1 MSPRISLCANG
12 QAPLQPMPSR
22 RPLTLLTAAA
32 MPSNGHAM
40 DGMVTG
46 GRSLSTYLVLL
57 MLAAALPILAAG
69 IYTVQH
75 VAQSYRDSSL
85 NRMLD
90 ITSNLGQAA
99 EADLLS
105 RAKMLQALGAD
116 GNLSSPQA
124 LDRWLHLTGMGE
136 GSSLMLIT
144 PGNAKPDMASSHA
157 PASLAI
163 PQEWATR
170 ALQNSG
176 PSFSQLFF
184 QNRTPV
190 IAIAVRMPAASQQLL
205 VLTSPP
211 AAVVSTAPSQTSDGV
226 LIAITDGQ
234 GQILARSTQAE
245 RFIGTTVPDWERLK
259 AVGAHRG
266 SFEAQRADDGGQVIF
281 SFYQLPKTPGWVVV
295 AGEPLEAFNARWQRP
310 VIDIVLASLFALAI
324 AGLLCAWVS
333 RQLLRPIRQLTINA
347 RTGASYA
354 SGSDDGPVV
363 RVREF
368 EILRHSLAQSRAQ
381 LELTLAALAA
391 SEQRARTLAHAGA
404 SVQWSLDA
412 RGRALAIVGWE
423 ALGGTPDAQALQ
435 LGWLRHVHPEDA
447 AQLQDQARQLLTDQ
461 SHTLDVELR
470 LRTQDGSWRWMRA
483 RGAAILDEQQRIAEW
498 LGVLEDVDD
507 RKRAQAEVAYLA
519 LHDPLTGLP
528 NRSLLQKPI
537 TTPGGTAGALLYL
550 DLDRFKQ
557 VNDTLGHATGDALL
571 RAVAERLRELLR
583 DTDLVVRMGGDEF
596 CIVQNASSAQAA
608 AGLAQRVIDR
618 LSADYEIE
626 GQRVSIGVSVG
637 IALLTQPSD
646 TQDPDSLLRK
656 ADMALYQAKQQGRG
670 RYAFYTDM
678 LASGSQ

>member
-1 MSPRISLCANG
+1 
-12 QAPLQPMPSR
+12 
-22 RPLTLLTAAA
+22 

-40 DGMVTG
+40 DGAAAG

-90 ITSNLGQAA
+90 ITSNLGHAA

-105 RAKMLQALGAD
+105 RASMLQSFAAD
-116 GNLSSPQA
+116 GNFSSPRA
-124 LDRWLHLTGMGE
+124 LDRWLRLTGLHAP
-136 GSSLMLIT
+136 SSLVLMR
-144 PGNAKPDMASSHA
+144 PGQPEADMASSTAPSLLPIQRALAEQALRSNA
-157 PASLAI
+157 PA
-163 PQEWATR
+163 
-170 ALQNSG
+170 
-176 PSFSQLFF
+176 FSQLFF
-184 QNRTPV
+184 QDGQAAV
-190 IAIAVRMPAASQQLL
+190 AMAVRVAPASPQVLL
-205 VLTSPP
+205 LTTPP
-211 AAVVSTAPSQTSDGV
+211 AEALSIAPNQTSDGV
-226 LIAITDGQ
+226 LIAITDGE
-234 GQILARSTQAE
+234 GRILARSAQAE
-245 RFIGTTVPDWERLK
+245 RFIGTTVPDWARLQ
-259 AVGAHRG
+259 AVGDSRG
-266 SFEAQRADDGGQVIF
+266 SFEALRADGGQVIF

-295 AGEPLEAFNARWQRP
+295 AGEPLEAFNARWQTP
-310 VIDIVLASLFALAI
+310 VTRILLASLFALAI

-333 RQLLRPIRQLTINA
+333 RQLLRPIRQLTISA

-354 SGSDDGPVV
+354 SSSDDGPVV

-368 EILRHSLAQSRAQ
+368 DMLRQSLAQSRAQ
-381 LELTLAALAA
+381 LESSLAALAA

-412 RGRALAIVGWE
+412 RGRALAIVGWQ
-423 ALGGTPDAQALQ
+423 ALGGAPDAQALQ

-447 AQLQDQARQLLTDQ
+447 AQLQDQARQLLTEQ
-461 SHTLDVELR
+461 NHTLDVELR

-483 RGAAILDEQQRIAEW
+483 RGAAILDAQQRIAEW

-537 TTPGGTAGALLYL
+537 CTPGGTAGALLYL

-571 RAVAERLRELLR
+571 CAVAERLRELLR

-608 AGLAQRVIDR
+608 ASLAQRVIDR

-670 RYAFYTDM
+670 RYAFYTEA
-678 LASGSQ
+678 LASASP

>member
-1 MSPRISLCANG
+1 
-12 QAPLQPMPSR
+12 MPSH
-22 RPLTLLTAAA
+22 
-32 MPSNGHAM
+32 GHAM
-40 DGMVTG
+40 DGAAAG

-105 RAKMLQALGAD
+105 RAKMLQAFGAD

-124 LDRWLHLTGMGE
+124 LDKWLHLTGMGE

-144 PGNAKPDMASSHA
+144 PGKAEPDMASSRA

-163 PQEWATR
+163 PQEWAAQ
-170 ALQNSG
+170 ALQHSG

-184 QNRTPV
+184 QNRVPV
-190 IAIAVRMPAASQQLL
+190 IAMAVRLRPASQQLL

-211 AAVVSTAPSQTSDGV
+211 AEVVSTAPSQTSDGV

-266 SFEAQRADDGGQVIF
+266 SFEALRADGGQVIF

-295 AGEPLEAFNARWQRP
+295 AGEPLEAFNARWQTP
-310 VIDIVLASLFALAI
+310 VTRIVLASLLALAI

-333 RQLLRPIRQLTINA
+333 RQLLRPIRQLTISA

-354 SGSDDGPVV
+354 SSSDDGPVV

-368 EILRHSLAQSRAQ
+368 DMLRQSLAQSRAQ
-381 LELTLAALAA
+381 LESTLAALAA

-412 RGRALAIVGWE
+412 RGRALAIVGWQ
-423 ALGGTPDAQALQ
+423 ALGGAPDAQALQ

-447 AQLQDQARQLLTDQ
+447 AQLQTQARQLLTEHN
-461 SHTLDVELR
+461 HTLDVELR

-483 RGAAILDEQQRIAEW
+483 RGAAILDAQQRIAEW

-537 TTPGGTAGALLYL
+537 CTPGGTAGALLYL

-571 RAVAERLRELLR
+571 CAVAERLRELLR

-670 RYAFYTDM
+670 RYAFYTEA
-678 LASGSQ
+678 LASASQ

>member
-1 MSPRISLCANG
+1 MDTNG
-12 QAPLQPMPSR
+12 PALEPMV
-22 RPLTLLTAAA
+22 AGA
-32 MPSNGHAM
+32 
-40 DGMVTG
+40 
-46 GRSLSTYLVLL
+46 RSLSTYLVLL

-75 VAQSYRDSSL
+75 VAHSYRDSSL

-99 EADLLS
+99 ESDLLN
-105 RAKMLQALGAD
+105 RAGMLQSFAAD
-116 GNLSSPQA
+116 GDFSSPRT
-124 LDRWLHLTGMGE
+124 LDRWLRLTGMAAP
-136 GSSLMLIT
+136 SSLVLLR
-144 PGNAKPDMASSHA
+144 PGQTQADMASTAA
-157 PASLAI
+157 PALLPVQLALA
-163 PQEWATR
+163 QE
-170 ALQNSG
+170 ALRSSA
-176 PSFSQLFF
+176 PAFSQLFF
-184 QNRTPV
+184 QDGQAAV
-190 IAIAVRMPAASQQLL
+190 AMAVRVGAASPQVL
-205 VLTSPP
+205 VLTTPP
-211 AAVVSTAPSQTSDGV
+211 AEVVSIAPSQASDSV
-226 LIAITDGQ
+226 LIAITDGE
-234 GQILARSTQAE
+234 GRMLARSAQAE
-245 RFIGTTVPDWERLK
+245 RCIGTTVPDWARLQ
-259 AVGAHRG
+259 AVGANRG
-266 SFEAQRADDGGQVIF
+266 SFEALRADGGQVIF

-295 AGEPLEAFNARWQRP
+295 AGEPLEAFNARWQTP
-310 VIDIVLASLFALAI
+310 VTHIVLASLLALAI

-333 RQLLRPIRQLTINA
+333 RQLLRPIRQLTIST

-354 SGSDDGPVV
+354 AATGGGQVLVV
-363 RVREF
+363 QEY
-368 EILRHSLAQSRAQ
+368 EILRQSLSRARARI
-381 LELTLAALAA
+381 ESTLAAQKQAAAALAA

-412 RGRALAIVGWE
+412 KGRALSIVGWQ

-447 AQLQDQARQLLTDQ
+447 AQLQNQAVPLLTDPRL
-461 SHTLDVELR
+461 TLDVELR
-470 LRTQDGSWRWMRA
+470 LRTQDGAWRWMRA
-483 RGAAILDEQQRIAEW
+483 RGAAIVDEQQRISEW

-537 TTPGGTAGALLYL
+537 CSPGGTAGALLYL

-571 RAVAERLRELLR
+571 CAVAERLRELLR

-608 AGLAQRVIDR
+608 ASLAQRVIDK
-618 LSADYEIE
+618 LSADYVIE

-646 TQDPDSLLRK
+646 TQDPDGLLRK
-656 ADMALYQAKQQGRG
+656 ADRALYQAKQQGRG
-670 RYAFYTDM
+670 RYAFYTEA
-678 LASGSQ
+678 LGSGSP

>member
-1 MSPRISLCANG
+1 MPAEGMDTNG
-12 QAPLQPMPSR
+12 P
-22 RPLTLLTAAA
+22 A
-32 MPSNGHAM
+32 MES
-40 DGMVTG
+40 MVAG
-46 GRSLSTYLVLL
+46 ARSLSTYLVLL

-99 EADLLS
+99 ESDLLN
-105 RAKMLQALGAD
+105 RASMLQSFAAD
-116 GNLSSPQA
+116 GNFSSPRA
-124 LDRWLHLTGMGE
+124 LDRWLRLTGMAAP
-136 GSSLMLIT
+136 SSLVLLR
-144 PGNAKPDMASSHA
+144 PAQEQPDMASSAA
-157 PASLAI
+157 PALQPI
-163 PQEWATR
+163 QR
-170 ALQNSG
+170 ALADEALRSSA
-176 PSFSQLFF
+176 PAFSQLFF
-184 QNRTPV
+184 QDGQATV
-190 IAIAVRMPAASQQLL
+190 AMAVRVAAASPQVL
-205 VLTSPP
+205 VLTTPP
-211 AAVVSTAPSQTSDGV
+211 AEVVSIAPSQTSDSV
-226 LIAITDGQ
+226 LMAITDGE
-234 GQILARSTQAE
+234 GRILARSAQAE
-245 RFIGTTVPDWERLK
+245 RFIGTTVPDWARLQ

-266 SFEAQRADDGGQVIF
+266 SFEALRADGGQVIF

-295 AGEPLEAFNARWQRP
+295 AGEPLQAFNARWQTP
-310 VIDIVLASLFALAI
+310 VIHIVLASLSALAI

-333 RQLLRPIRQLTINA
+333 RQLLRPIRQLTIST

-354 SGSDDGPVV
+354 AATGDGQVLVV
-363 RVREF
+363 QEY
-368 EILRHSLAQSRAQ
+368 EILRQSLSRARARI
-381 LELTLAALAA
+381 ESTLAAQKQVAAALAA

-412 RGRALAIVGWE
+412 KGRALSIVGWQ
-423 ALGGTPDAQALQ
+423 ALGGAPDAQALQ

-447 AQLQDQARQLLTDQ
+447 AQLQNQAVPLLTDHR
-461 SHTLDVELR
+461 HTLDVELR
-470 LRTQDGSWRWMRA
+470 LRTQDGAWRWMRA
-483 RGAAILDEQQRIAEW
+483 RGAAIVDEQQRISEW

-537 TTPGGTAGALLYL
+537 CTPGGTAGALLYL

-571 RAVAERLRELLR
+571 CAVAERLRELLR

-608 AGLAQRVIDR
+608 ASLAQRVIDK
-618 LSADYEIE
+618 LSADYVIE

-646 TQDPDSLLRK
+646 TQDPDGLLRK
-656 ADMALYQAKQQGRG
+656 ADRALYQAKQQGRG
-670 RYAFYTDM
+670 RYAFYTEA
-678 LASGSQ
+678 LGSSSP

>member
-1 MSPRISLCANG
+1 MP
-12 QAPLQPMPSR
+12 APHTQ
-22 RPLTLLTAAA
+22 TLLPAEGLD
-32 MPSNGHAM
+32 SNGPALESM
-40 DGMVTG
+40 AAGARG
-46 GRSLSTYLVLL
+46 LSTYLVML

-99 EADLLS
+99 ESDLLG
-105 RAKMLQALGAD
+105 RAAMLQSFAVD
-116 GNLSSPQA
+116 GNFSSAQS
-124 LDRWLHLTGMGE
+124 LDRWLHLTGMGTA
-136 GSSLMLIT
+136 SSLALLREGQAQ
-144 PGNAKPDMASSHA
+144 PVLASSGA
-157 PASLAI
+157 PAPLPAQQALA
-163 PQEWATR
+163 ER
-170 ALQNSG
+170 ALHSSA
-176 PSFSQLFF
+176 PVFSQLFF
-184 QNRTPV
+184 QNGMPAV
-190 IAIAVRMPAASQQLL
+190 SMAVRAGPASAQVL
-205 VLTSPP
+205 VLTMPP
-211 AAVVSTAPSQTSDGV
+211 AEAVSIAPSQTSDGV
-226 LIAITDGQ
+226 LIAITDGE
-234 GQILARSTQAE
+234 GRILARSAQAE
-245 RFIGTTVPDWERLK
+245 RFIGTTVPDWARLQ
-259 AVGAHRG
+259 AVHARRG
-266 SFEAQRADDGGQVIF
+266 SFEAQRADGGEVIF
-281 SFYQLPKTPGWVVV
+281 SFYQLPRTPGWVVV
-295 AGEPLEAFNARWQRP
+295 AGEPLEDFNARWQTP
-310 VIDIVLASLFALAI
+310 VTHIVLASLMALAI

-333 RQLLRPIRQLTINA
+333 RQLLRPIRQLTVST

-354 SGSDDGPVV
+354 AATGGGQVLVV
-363 RVREF
+363 QEY
-368 EILRHSLAQSRAQ
+368 EILRESLSRARAR
-381 LELTLAALAA
+381 LESALAAQKQVAAALAA

-412 RGRALAIVGWE
+412 KGRALSIVGWE
-423 ALGGTPDAQALQ
+423 ALGGAPDAQALQ
-435 LGWLRHVHPEDA
+435 LGWLRQVHPEDA
-447 AQLQDQARQLLTDQ
+447 EQLQRQAAQLLTDHG
-461 SHTLDVELR
+461 HTLDVELR
-470 LRTQDGSWRWMRA
+470 LRTRDGTWRWMRA
-483 RGAAILDEQQRIAEW
+483 RGAAILDPQQRISEW

-537 TTPGGTAGALLYL
+537 RTQGGTAGALLYL

-571 RAVAERLRELLR
+571 CAVAERLRELLR

-670 RYAFYTDM
+670 RYAFYTDA
-678 LASGSQ
+678 LGSGSR

>member
-1 MSPRISLCANG
+1 MDTNG
-12 QAPLQPMPSR
+12 P
-22 RPLTLLTAAA
+22 A
-32 MPSNGHAM
+32 MES
-40 DGMVTG
+40 MVG
-46 GRSLSTYLVLL
+46 GARSLSTYLVLL

-99 EADLLS
+99 ESDLLN
-105 RAKMLQALGAD
+105 RASMLQSFAAD
-116 GNLSSPQA
+116 GNFSSPRA
-124 LDRWLHLTGMGE
+124 LDRWLRLTGMAAP
-136 GSSLMLIT
+136 SSLVLLR
-144 PGNAKPDMASSHA
+144 PGQEQPDMASSAA
-157 PASLAI
+157 PALLPI
-163 PQEWATR
+163 QR
-170 ALQNSG
+170 ALAEEALRSSA
-176 PSFSQLFF
+176 PAFSQLFF
-184 QNRTPV
+184 QDGQAAV
-190 IAIAVRMPAASQQLL
+190 AMAVRVAAASPQVL
-205 VLTSPP
+205 VLTTPP
-211 AAVVSTAPSQTSDGV
+211 AEVVSIAPSQTSDSV
-226 LIAITDGQ
+226 LMAITDGE
-234 GQILARSTQAE
+234 GRILARSAHAE
-245 RFIGTTVPDWERLK
+245 RFIGTTVPDWARLQ

-266 SFEAQRADDGGQVIF
+266 SFEALRADGGQVIF

-295 AGEPLEAFNARWQRP
+295 AGEPLQAFNARWQTP
-310 VIDIVLASLFALAI
+310 VIHIVLASLSALAI

-333 RQLLRPIRQLTINA
+333 RQLLRPIRQLTIST

-354 SGSDDGPVV
+354 AATGDGQVLVV
-363 RVREF
+363 QEY
-368 EILRHSLAQSRAQ
+368 EILRQSLSRARARI
-381 LELTLAALAA
+381 ESTLAAQKQVAAALAA

-412 RGRALAIVGWE
+412 KGRALSIVGWQ
-423 ALGGTPDAQALQ
+423 ALGGAPDAQALQ

-447 AQLQDQARQLLTDQ
+447 AQLQNQAVPLLADHR
-461 SHTLDVELR
+461 HTLDVELR
-470 LRTQDGSWRWMRA
+470 LRTQDGAWRWMRA
-483 RGAAILDEQQRIAEW
+483 RGAAIVDEQQRISEW

-537 TTPGGTAGALLYL
+537 CTPGGTAGALLYL

-571 RAVAERLRELLR
+571 CAVAERLRELLR

-608 AGLAQRVIDR
+608 ASLAQRVIDK
-618 LSADYEIE
+618 LSADYVIE

-646 TQDPDSLLRK
+646 TQDPDGLLRK
-656 ADMALYQAKQQGRG
+656 ADRALYQAKQQGRG
-670 RYAFYTDM
+670 RYAFYTEA
-678 LASGSQ
+678 LASASQ

>member
-1 MSPRISLCANG
+1 MPASHSSTLSPPEA
-12 QAPLQPMPSR
+12 
-22 RPLTLLTAAA
+22 TL
-32 MPSNGHAM
+32 SNGPALEP
-40 DGMVTG
+40 VAARA
-46 GRSLSTYLVLL
+46 RSLSTYLVLL

-90 ITSNLGQAA
+90 ITSNLGHAA
-99 EADLLS
+99 ESDLLG
-105 RAKMLQALGAD
+105 RAAMLQSLAAD
-116 GNLSSPQA
+116 GNFLSASA
-124 LDRWLHLTGMGE
+124 LDRWMRLTGLDE
-136 GSSLMLIT
+136 RSSLMLLS
-144 PGNAKPDMASSHA
+144 PDQAQPDMASSSAAQLLPGHR
-157 PASLAI
+157 SLAA
-163 PQEWATR
+163 Q
-170 ALQNSG
+170 ALRSST
-176 PSFSQLFF
+176 PAFSQLFF
-184 QNRTPV
+184 QNGIPV
-190 IAIAVRMPAASQQLL
+190 VAMAVRVGPASQQVL
-205 VLTSPP
+205 VLTTPP
-211 AAVVSTAPSQTSDGV
+211 AELVSTAPSQTSDGV
-226 LIAITDGQ
+226 LIAITDGE
-234 GQILARSTQAE
+234 GRILARSAHAE
-245 RFIGTTVPDWERLK
+245 RFIGTTVPDWERLQ
-259 AVGAHRG
+259 AVAAHRG
-266 SFEAQRADDGGQVIF
+266 SFEAQRADGGRVIF

-310 VIDIVLASLFALAI
+310 VIDIVLASLLALAI
-324 AGLLCAWVS
+324 AGLLCAWLS
-333 RQLLRPIRQLTINA
+333 RQLLRPIRQLTIST
-347 RTGASYA
+347 RTGASYTA
-354 SGSDDGPVV
+354 SPSAGDGPVV
-363 RVREF
+363 MVREF
-368 EILRHSLAQSRAQ
+368 EMLRQSLSQARAQ
-381 LELTLAALAA
+381 LDVTLAAQHQAAAALAA

-412 RGRALAIVGWE
+412 KGRVLSIVGWQ

-447 AQLQDQARQLLTDQ
+447 AQLKGQAEALLLDA
-461 SHTLDVELR
+461 SRSLDVELR
-470 LRTQDGSWRWMRA
+470 LRTQDGQWRWMRA
-483 RGAAILDEQQRIAEW
+483 RGAAILDAQQCIAEW

-537 TTPGGTAGALLYL
+537 CTPGGTAGALLYL

-557 VNDTLGHATGDALL
+557 VNDTLGHASGDALL
-571 RAVAERLRELLR
+571 CAVAERLRELLR

-608 AGLAQRVIDR
+608 ASLAQRVIDR

-637 IALLTQPSD
+637 IALLSQAAD

-670 RYAFYTDM
+670 RYAFYAEA
-678 LASGSQ
+678 LGGASQ